1 MSNASGYLGIAQRA
15 RKTAT
20 GEIIFKKFPKNEIK
34 LIVLAD
40 TKNKLLNKC
49 EYYGVPYSFM
59 DAVEFAELM
68 GNRKAVAILDK
79 GLAQQLHTCLKG

>member
-34 LIVLAD
+34 LIVLAEEK
-40 TKNKLLNKC
+40 TATLAFIPHIHN
-49 EYYGVPYSFM
+49 VPCI
-59 DAVEFAELM
+59 
-68 GNRKAVAILDK
+68 N
-79 GLAQQLHTCLKG
+79 

>member
-34 LIVLAD
+34 LIVLAED
-40 TKNKLLNKC
+40 IGENTKNKLLNKC
-49 EYYGVPYSFM
+49 DTMVFHIPSWM
-59 DAVEFAELM
+59 
-68 GNRKAVAILDK
+68 
-79 GLAQQLHTCLKG
+79 QLNLRN

>member
-34 LIVLAD
+34 LIVLAED
-40 TKNKLLNKC
+40 TMVFHIPSWMQLN
-49 EYYGVPYSFM
+49 
-59 DAVEFAELM
+59 LR
-68 GNRKAVAILDK
+68 N
-79 GLAQQLHTCLKG
+79 